1 MNRAVLL
8 LEGHLPVLDAIAR
21 RLALRAEQS
30 WKEGEL
36 RRDGSAHRSAGFS
49 ATIAATQN
57 PDQLVTAVRVFLK
70 RCKERDLSF
79 SNEGIRAELAIA
91 LSVSDSRQSVATLN
105 LLPADLSGMSECG
118 LTLNVTASSA
128 PDPINAAER
137 GA

>member
-1 MNRAVLL
+1 MNRAVLR
-8 LEGHLPVLDAIAR
+8 LEGHLPVLDALAR

-36 RRDGSAHRSAGFS
+36 RRDGTAHRSAGFS

-70 RCKERDLSF
+70 RCKERDLSL
-79 SNEGIRAELAIA
+79 SDEGVRAELAIG
-91 LSVSDSRQSVATLN
+91 LSAGDSKQSGMLN
-105 LLPADLSGMSECG
+105 LMPADLLGMSECG
-118 LTLNVTASSA
+118 LTLSVTTASVS
-128 PDPINAAER
+128 DRTGER

>member
-1 MNRAVLL
+1 MNRAVLR

-36 RRDGSAHRSAGFS
+36 KRDGTAHRSAGFS

-79 SNEGIRAELAIA
+79 SNEGIRAELAIG
-91 LSVSDSRQSVATLN
+91 LSAGDSKQSGMLN
-105 LLPADLSGMSECG
+105 LLPADLLGMSECG
-118 LTLNVTASSA
+118 LTLSVTTSLAS
-128 PDPINAAER
+128 DRTGER

>member
-1 MNRAVLL
+1 MNRAALR
-8 LEGHLPVLDAIAR
+8 LEGHLPVLDALAR

-30 WKEGEL
+30 WKEGDL
-36 RRDGSAHRSAGFS
+36 RRDGTTHRAAGFS

-70 RCKERDLSF
+70 RCKERGLSF
-79 SNEGIRAELAIA
+79 ADEGVRAELAIA
-91 LSVSDSRQSVATLN
+91 LSVGDARQSAPMLN

-118 LTLNVTASSA
+118 LTLNVTAASA
-128 PDPINAAER
+128 SDATNADPR

>member
-1 MNRAVLL
+1 MNRAVLR
-8 LEGHLPVLDAIAR
+8 LEGHLPVLDSLAR

-36 RRDGSAHRSAGFS
+36 RRDGTAHRAAGFS

-70 RCKERDLSF
+70 RCKERGLSF
-79 SNEGIRAELAIA
+79 ADEGVRAELAIA
-91 LSVSDSRQSVATLN
+91 LSVGDSKQSVATLN
-105 LLPADLSGMSECG
+105 LLPADLLGMSECG

-128 PDPINAAER
+128 SDRTNADER
-137 GA
+137 GV

>member
-1 MNRAVLL
+1 MNRAVLR

-36 RRDGSAHRSAGFS
+36 KRDGTAYRSAGFS

-79 SNEGIRAELAIA
+79 SNEGVRAELSIS
-91 LSVSDSRQSVATLN
+91 LSAGDSKQSGMLN
-105 LLPADLSGMSECG
+105 LLPADLLGMSECG
-118 LTLNVTASSA
+118 LTLSVTTSSA
-128 PDPINAAER
+128 SDRTGER

>member
-1 MNRAVLL
+1 MNRADLR
-8 LEGHLPVLDAIAR
+8 LEGHLPVLDALAR

-36 RRDGSAHRSAGFS
+36 RRDGAAHRSAGFS

-91 LSVSDSRQSVATLN
+91 LSAGDSKQSAMLN
-105 LLPADLSGMSECG
+105 LLPADLLGMSECG
-118 LTLNVTASSA
+118 LALNVTAYSSNQS
-128 PDPINAAER
+128 NAADR

>member
-1 MNRAVLL
+1 MNRAVLR
-8 LEGHLPVLDAIAR
+8 LEGHLPVLDALAR

-36 RRDGSAHRSAGFS
+36 RRDGTAHRSAGFS
-49 ATIAATQN
+49 ATIAATPN

-79 SNEGIRAELAIA
+79 SVEGIRAELAIG
-91 LSVSDSRQSVATLN
+91 LSAGGSQQPAAMLN
-105 LLPADLSGMSECG
+105 LLPADLSGLSECG

-128 PDPINAAER
+128 SERTNADER